1 MTWRVGWPAARQD
14 GRGRVGETGSSSV
27 QRSADEWVSRE
38 WNWREDSNR
47 EVKNSTTGDR
57 ERRKSKRI
65 HFAPVLQVLQLH
77 CTPRARC
84 VRR

>member
-1 MTWRVGWPAARQD
+1 MVAAEWARQEAPEE
-14 GRGRVGETGSSSV
+14 RR
-27 QRSADEWVSRE
+27 DEWVSRE